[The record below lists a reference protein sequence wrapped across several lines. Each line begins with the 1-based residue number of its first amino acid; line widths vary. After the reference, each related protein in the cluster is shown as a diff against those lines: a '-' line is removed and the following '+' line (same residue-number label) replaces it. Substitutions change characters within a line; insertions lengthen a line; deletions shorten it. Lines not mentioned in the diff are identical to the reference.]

1 VIAPVSRLL
10 LVLLFSFAALYSVKA
25 MAQSADLEIV
35 SLVPSQTSML
45 TDETFRYTVRVRN
58 LGPDAASQVSVAA
71 GANAMALFRGI
82 TAPKGWTCD
91 ASRPWFGYA
100 LNCSTPT
107 LAPGAEA
114 EFVVTLG
121 AAQHSAMTYRINA
134 LIATTT
140 RDPVELNNAANVP
153 LTLRTGEVE
162 AELALTATGARFEV
176 RNNGPHAATQVT
188 IVATGAVM
196 TASGPGW
203 KCTSHETSV
212 ACTRAS
218 LGAGKTAA
226 IVVRPKKPAVI
237 EARVRAEKI
246 YDQIG
251 RNNAASVTLP
261 APAKP

>member
-1 VIAPVSRLL
+1 
-10 LVLLFSFAALYSVKA
+10 
-25 MAQSADLEIV
+25 
-35 SLVPSQTSML
+35 
-45 TDETFRYTVRVRN
+45 
-58 LGPDAASQVSVAA
+58 
-71 GANAMALFRGI
+71 MALFRGI

-100 LNCSTPT
+100 LNCSTAT
-107 LAPGAEA
+107 LAPKAEA

-121 AAQHSAMTYRINA
+121 APQHTAMTYRINA

-140 RDPVELNNAANVP
+140 RDPVEQNNAGNMP
-153 LTLRTGEVE
+153 LTLRTSETE
-162 AELALTATGARFEV
+162 AELALTATGARFEA

-196 TASGPGW
+196 TASGAGW
-203 KCTSHETSV
+203 KCTPRETSV

-218 LGAGKTAA
+218 LAPGKTAA
-226 IVVRPKKPAVI
+226 ITVRPMKPAVI

-251 RNNAASVTLP
+251 RNNGATVTLP